1 MKRLIAFIAVGL
13 ASCGSLEPLTLPSPD
28 LKAPAGRI
36 SSKPD
41 IAPTKVIPKAK
52 AITYKG
58 IAPSVVVVAEDE
70 KLGMKLERSMFHE
83 LNRLGLIAKEGNWK
97 VVGVIENGKVFWR
110 VVDERGSSI
119 IDFQQSGVTEASV
132 LAIVP
137 ALAVHLPKGP

>member
-1 MKRLIAFIAVGL
+1 MRKLIAFIAVGL
-13 ASCGSLEPLTLPSPD
+13 ASCGSLEPLALPPPD
-28 LKAPAGRI
+28 LKAPSGRI
-36 SSKPD
+36 SAKPD
-41 IAPTKVIPKAK
+41 IAPAKVITKRVY
-52 AITYKG
+52 TG
-58 IAPSVVVVAEDE
+58 IAPRIVVVAEDE

-83 LNRLGLIAKEGNWK
+83 LNRLGLISKDGNWK

-110 VVDERGSSI
+110 VVDDRGSNI